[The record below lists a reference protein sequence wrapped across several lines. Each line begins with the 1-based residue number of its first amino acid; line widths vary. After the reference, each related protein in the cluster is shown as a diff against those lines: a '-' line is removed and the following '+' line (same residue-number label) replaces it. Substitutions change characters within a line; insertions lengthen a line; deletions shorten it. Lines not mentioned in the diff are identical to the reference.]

1 MLGPLLKDVRTTYHI
16 SPEAL
21 VNGGL
26 CTLGM
31 LKKYERGQERPEK
44 LLGDALWQ
52 RLGKST
58 EKFEVF
64 LEQDEYELAY
74 TRACT
79 QILIRQGKLTK
90 AEKIL
95 RAYEGMKGT
104 DKPLHRQFICLQRA
118 ELYRRKG
125 KPYGEQMGVVQE
137 GLRKTIP
144 NTLLP
149 EILGTHRFGVLELLL
164 LGRYAFLLEETLPEQ
179 AVQWYQGLR
188 RYLTGEDGIAY
199 DRADQY
205 RLLPPVLYHHA
216 VWGIRAGF
224 YQLALELLT
233 EGCQMLSERHAF
245 LPLFIKMEELK
256 LEVASKLGREV
267 PGWEFGCLR
276 VLKEMMGEYHPVWGQ
291 NIYPD
296 YPERAIH
303 CVNTD
308 LRERR
313 LANGKGIKDM
323 TEGLDPRTLRA
334 IESGKRMP
342 QTATKNMLFQ
352 EFGLS
357 TQKYGGSLVTRRH
370 SDYQDRT
377 KMVKYNYGN
386 KYKDAE
392 QVYKKLIRGLDQ
404 DEVINSQFTSYW
416 DIRLRYSGKKI
427 TKEEYQKELW
437 RMLKKTLP
445 KCEEI
450 RVDCVL
456 TEYERW
462 IVRTLGWDVEIKN
475 AAKIEKILH
484 IQYEKF
490 CKDDALVCFFPKYYI
505 AIVYCLAR
513 IARLRYDYG
522 QSESILADTL
532 DQFYFLQ
539 EDFRLESLFIQ
550 HFFLVGDIRKAQEL
564 PPARDG
570 DKFFQDIRYAY
581 AINKLYLSDDIGI
594 GFIEGYLDRHYGNKN
609 KIIKDLL

>member
-31 LKKYERGQERPEK
+31 LKKYERGPERPEK

-74 TRACT
+74 ARARI
-79 QILIRQGKLTK
+79 QILIRQGKPME
-90 AEKIL
+90 AEEIL

-137 GLRKTIP
+137 GLRQTIP
-144 NTLLP
+144 DTLSP

-164 LGRYAFLLEETLPEQ
+164 LGRYAFLLEEKSQEK

-216 VWGIRAGF
+216 IWGIRAGF

-233 EGCQMLSERHAF
+233 EGCRMLSERHAF

-256 LEVASKLGREV
+256 LKVASKLGRDI

-276 VLKEMMGEYHPVWGQ
+276 VLKEMMGEYPTVWGQ

-296 YPERAIH
+296 YPERTIH
-303 CVNTD
+303 CVNTA

-313 LANGKGIKDM
+313 LANGKGFKDM

-334 IESGKRMP
+334 IESGERMP

-370 SDYQDRT
+370 SDYRD
-377 KMVKYNYGN
+377 MVEMINCNYGGEHEQAE
-386 KYKDAE
+386 KIYKNL
-392 QVYKKLIRGLDQ
+392 VRGLNK
-404 DEVINSQFTSYW
+404 DEVINSQFANYW
-416 DIRLRYSGKKI
+416 DIRLRYSRGKI
-427 TKEEYQKELW
+427 TKEKYQKELW
-437 RMLKKTLP
+437 GMLKKTLP

-456 TEYERW
+456 TEYERE
-462 IVRTLGWDVEIKN
+462 VVKALAWDVEIEDAIN
-475 AAKIEKILH
+475 LEKILLT
-484 IQYEKF
+484 QYQKF
-490 CKDDALVCFFPKYYI
+490 CNDNVLVYFFPEYYTTLVRCI
-505 AIVYCLAR
+505 GR
-513 IARLRYDYG
+513 IARLKRDYG
-522 QSESILADTL
+522 QSESIFADIL
-532 DQFYFLQ
+532 EQFYFLQ
-539 EDFRLESLFIQ
+539 NDFRLGS
-550 HFFLVGDIRKAQEL
+550 FFVQQFQLGEDIKKAQGL
-564 PPARDG
+564 PPAENG
-570 DKFFQDIRYAY
+570 DMCFQKMRYAY
-581 AINKLYLSDDIGI
+581 AIDKLYLCDKPNVGY
-594 GFIEGYLDRHYGNKN
+594 IERCLDEYYGNKGE
-609 KIIKDLL
+609 ILQDLL